1 MIDKETKKAI
11 SHFQRNE
18 ITEYRIYKKLASIEK
33 SAKNKQTLSKI
44 ADDELRH
51 YNIFKKYTGKEIA
64 PSSYLIKKYTFLAKI
79 AGTTFA
85 IKLMES
91 GEGHAQENYKKVIH
105 KLPELKSIFA
115 DEENHERKLIALI
128 DEERLN
134 YIGSMVLGLND
145 ALVELTGTIAGLT
158 FALMKTKLV
167 GIAALITG
175 IAASLSMAISA
186 YLSKKNEPGA
196 KNPLKSSVYTGLA
209 YILTVSVLVA
219 PYFIFKNYLLALG
232 ITLVDAV
239 LVILLFTYF
248 VSVTKETNFK
258 KDFFEMASLSL
269 GVALISFLIGLALR
283 YFIGVD
289 V

>member
-1 MIDKETKKAI
+1 MIDQETKKILAR
-11 SHFQRNE
+11 FQKNE
-18 ITEYRIYKKLASIEK
+18 ITEYHIYKKLASIEK
-33 SAKNKQTLSKI
+33 NAKNKQTLLKI
-44 ADDELRH
+44 AEDELKH
-51 YNIFKKYTGKEIA
+51 YNIFKKYTEKEIL
-64 PSSYLIKKYTFLAKI
+64 PSKRLILKYTFLAKL
-79 AGTTFA
+79 AGITFA

-91 GEGHAQENYKKVIH
+91 GEGHAQDNYKKVIR
-105 KLPELKSIFA
+105 KIPELKSIFE
-115 DEENHERKLIALI
+115 DEENHEKKLISLI

-196 KNPLKSSVYTGLA
+196 KNPLKSSVYTGIA

-258 KDFFEMASLSL
+258 KDFFEMVSLSM